1 MTLFNLDFLREN
13 LTNNQVPK
21 KDVNGN
27 VYQEHVPVPYRWT
40 HGATDLTLGDGL
52 LIYSII
58 HYMRAKVCVCLGSGG
73 GFIPRIMT
81 QARVDLYDSQI
92 FEGNRDYNWGDIGAT
107 YLVDAANGVGGNVD
121 WKEDDSFFR
130 KTFFPRVILDTTE
143 NAFYNF
149 FVKEDIKIDYLH
161 IDAGHSFE
169 DVKRDFEL
177 YKNILSPNGI
187 ISVHDTDVSFE
198 KELIVTEDVKS
209 QNHQDNIT
217 NGPSQLIKILQEDSS
232 WEIFNFFNNGI
243 FKSRP
248 SSTGLTIVQRCKK

>member
-1 MTLFNLDFLREN
+1 MTLFNLDFIREFF
-13 LTNNQVPK
+13 THNQSIE

-27 VYQEHVPVPYRWT
+27 DNVELKKVPYRWA

-58 HYMRAKVCVCLGSGG
+58 HYMRAKTCVCLGSGG
-73 GFIPRIMT
+73 GFVPRIMT

-92 FEGNRDYNWGDIGAT
+92 FEGNRDYNWGDIGVT
-107 YLVDAANGVGGNVD
+107 YVVDAANGVGGNID
-121 WKEDDSFFR
+121 WKNEDSFFR
-130 KTFFPRVILDTTE
+130 KTFYPRVIFDTTE
-143 NAFYNF
+143 NAFYNH

-177 YKNILSPNGI
+177 YKNLLSPNGI
-187 ISVHDTDVSFE
+187 ISIHDTDVSFE
-198 KELIVTEDVKS
+198 KEYIVTHEIKS
-209 QNHQDNIT
+209 DDHQNIT
-217 NGPSQLIKILQEDSS
+217 NGPSELVKLLRKDKE

-248 SSTGLTIVQRCKK
+248 SSTGLTIVQKCKK